1 MTKDEILQIAK
12 TTNNTNTI
20 QMILDFS
27 NNELLLTL
35 FDNPNLTKDNRK
47 HIIDNADFTAYDIS
61 NILEELAESKLDSN
75 KLLVI
80 NHKACTLKILNK
92 IANDTDDEKLL
103 SAIIQ
108 NKNCSAYTILNIM
121 KKSYR
126 LHQQI
131 FDVLLKYELTGEQ
144 IILILKTANTSKAS
158 CLFALAHKNCTAAV
172 LEYISK
178 QTRDE
183 DICDKV
189 LRHKLVNV
197 NTLVNYIND
206 TYWVRNPKHAWDK
219 LNELFP
225 DVVTAEF
232 IDKLLRNDNIR
243 IKEDILAHKNCPLE
257 TIIKSNCLREEKV
270 IQGLKDRNLTIQ
282 QWTRILKVSDISKY
296 TRSLFILDLDG
307 CTQEIFEI
315 FIQHNLDAEY
325 MLKDIIN
332 HKNFPVDLVPKII
345 NLNETV
351 YKLVEKR
358 FKDTINV
365 YALTNF
371 KYVKNSDVAKLV
383 KNIDDVDT
391 LIFLVHNNCSDA
403 ALKKLSKMS
412 LTEKDFVNLLNG
424 SRLYYLEN
432 HKYYFDDGWHNG
444 SLLGRYIIE
453 MVLNHKNCTITT
465 ICTVLTSI
473 TYSQKDDAYKI
484 ILGKLKNL
492 TIDQIKQLYS
502 VNDYKINEYLLSLPN
517 CPLGLLLDSITNCTD
532 VRRANNIIESLK
544 TKELTKEHII
554 QLSKCTHWA
563 FRAFAAS
570 HELCPVDVLNEL
582 AKDEDTSVQ
591 SAVASNPNCPVQTL
605 LKIATKVKDVISNDR
620 ISGEILTNLY
630 GLCDESYYQYI
641 AANPNCPA
649 DIRKQ
654 IEGKNIKFN
663 NILFIRTESGLNADG
678 FDVEVYENDDSNTQN
693 KIFTERYRYG
703 YNASYKKDFAEEYK
717 PFTTDILVELANKYN
732 IDKITVGAGTY
743 VFSGKPM
750 TEDDCKDFVKK
761 YIQPNN
767 MLSKLY
773 DA

>member
-1 MTKDEILQIAK
+1 MYSINQYNL
-12 TTNNTNTI
+12 
-20 QMILDFS
+20 FS
-27 NNELLLTL
+27 
-35 FDNPNLTKDNRK
+35 
-47 HIIDNADFTAYDIS
+47 
-61 NILEELAESKLDSN
+61 
-75 KLLVI
+75 
-80 NHKACTLKILNK
+80 
-92 IANDTDDEKLL
+92 
-103 SAIIQ
+103 
-108 NKNCSAYTILNIM
+108 
-121 KKSYR
+121 
-126 LHQQI
+126 
-131 FDVLLKYELTGEQ
+131 
-144 IILILKTANTSKAS
+144 
-158 CLFALAHKNCTAAV
+158 
-172 LEYISK
+172 
-178 QTRDE
+178 
-183 DICDKV
+183 
-189 LRHKLVNV
+189 
-197 NTLVNYIND
+197 
-206 TYWVRNPKHAWDK
+206 
-219 LNELFP
+219 
-225 DVVTAEF
+225 
-232 IDKLLRNDNIR
+232 
-243 IKEDILAHKNCPLE
+243 
-257 TIIKSNCLREEKV
+257 
-270 IQGLKDRNLTIQ
+270 
-282 QWTRILKVSDISKY
+282 
-296 TRSLFILDLDG
+296 
-307 CTQEIFEI
+307 
-315 FIQHNLDAEY
+315 
-325 MLKDIIN
+325 
-332 HKNFPVDLVPKII
+332 
-345 NLNETV
+345 
-351 YKLVEKR
+351 
-358 FKDTINV
+358 
-365 YALTNF
+365 
-371 KYVKNSDVAKLV
+371 
-383 KNIDDVDT
+383 
-391 LIFLVHNNCSDA
+391 
-403 ALKKLSKMS
+403 
-412 LTEKDFVNLLNG
+412 
-424 SRLYYLEN
+424 
-432 HKYYFDDGWHNG
+432 
-444 SLLGRYIIE
+444 
-453 MVLNHKNCTITT
+453 
-465 ICTVLTSI
+465 
-473 TYSQKDDAYKI
+473 KDDAYKI

-502 VNDYKINEYLLSLPN
+502 VNDYKVNEYLLSLPN